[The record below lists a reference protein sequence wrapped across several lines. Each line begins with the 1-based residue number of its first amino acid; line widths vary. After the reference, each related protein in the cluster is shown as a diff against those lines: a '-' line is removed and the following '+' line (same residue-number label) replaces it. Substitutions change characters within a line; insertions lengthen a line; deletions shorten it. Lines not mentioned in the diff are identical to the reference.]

1 MFVRAKT
8 NSINMLVQ
16 QPAERVTS
24 PPRPQDITSSVK
36 LRRKNRDSSAEA
48 IKKRNRYSGG
58 DFRIGSPARGIA
70 FPYQFDGIVIY
81 LQNKRYIYL
90 LIRINEIDMCMSQ
103 KKVEKSQQ
111 YLCLRLHTQLSIVHI
126 YLSASSTNWRLSLKQ
141 KAKRHAKIY
150 NKIVKNGYSCK
161 YSADS

>member
-1 MFVRAKT
+1 MLDELVAAYFKPIRISLTRIQKFSIYHLPVFSVFVRAKT

-36 LRRKNRDSSAEA
+36 LRRKNRDPSAEA

-70 FPYQFDGIVIY
+70 FHYQFILIYTCLLDVIVIC
-81 LQNKRYIYL
+81 KIKFTFL
-90 LIRINEIDMCMSQ
+90 LMN
-103 KKVEKSQQ
+103 
-111 YLCLRLHTQLSIVHI
+111 
-126 YLSASSTNWRLSLKQ
+126 
-141 KAKRHAKIY
+141 
-150 NKIVKNGYSCK
+150 
-161 YSADS
+161 